1 MKKLGIRN
9 ATLLLMGAKTTGTF
23 DEAYSYVEEE
33 LYVDEADTIFDFCQY
48 IDKKIGGAGKNNIEV
63 LFEAFINPSNKE
75 AEKIANDV
83 RDKIAEI
90 RGHLPS

>member
-23 DEAYSYVEEE
+23 DEAYTYVEEE
-33 LYVDEADTIFDFCQY
+33 LFVDEADTIFEFCEY
-48 IDKKIGGAGKNNIEV
+48 LDKYVGGAGRNNIEQ
-63 LFEAFINPSNKE
+63 LFEAFINPNNEE
-75 AEKIANDV
+75 AVKFTMDV

-90 RGHLPS
+90 KGHLPS